1 MKRQTWHETR
11 SPGVSEV
18 LGKLSV
24 LLNGR
29 LNSECHMMEGSL
41 LVPSVM
47 VGDGTDV
54 PWPRQAFRD
63 GRAGTS
69 PRLQGLPQQGRPL
82 VHNQVLPGQVTS
94 RD

>member
-29 LNSECHMMEGSL
+29 LNSEYHMMEGSL

-54 PWPRQAFRD
+54 PWPR
-63 GRAGTS
+63 
-69 PRLQGLPQQGRPL
+69 
-82 VHNQVLPGQVTS
+82 
-94 RD
+94 